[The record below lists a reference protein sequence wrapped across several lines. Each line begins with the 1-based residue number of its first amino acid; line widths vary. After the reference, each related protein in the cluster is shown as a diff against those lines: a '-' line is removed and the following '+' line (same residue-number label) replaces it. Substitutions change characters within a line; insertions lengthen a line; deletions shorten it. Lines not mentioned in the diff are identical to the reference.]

1 MKTKSN
7 YHHGDLRSVLMALA
21 VEDISASG
29 VEKLSLRAL
38 ARRAGVS
45 ATAPFRHFADKQA
58 LLAALATQGFEDLA
72 QRMQIGIENESD
84 LARRFVQMGVTYVG
98 FARDFP
104 VHYQLMFGAVLGDF
118 SQSQDLQRAA
128 DNAYRQLDQ
137 LLCQLVQEKNLSHD
151 VKTLG
156 GTVWSTVHG
165 MASLLLNVPVA
176 EQAMDSQPRQAV
188 AMLSQDVE
196 ASLLILLRGITAST

>member
-128 DNAYRQLDQ
+128 DDAYRQLDQ

-176 EQAMDSQPRQAV
+176 EQALDSQPRQAV

>member
-1 MKTKSN
+1 VKTKSN

>member
-1 MKTKSN
+1 VKTKSN

-29 VEKLSLRAL
+29 VETLSLRAL

>member
-1 MKTKSN
+1 
-7 YHHGDLRSVLMALA
+7 
-21 VEDISASG
+21 
-29 VEKLSLRAL
+29 
-38 ARRAGVS
+38 
-45 ATAPFRHFADKQA
+45 
-58 LLAALATQGFEDLA
+58 
-72 QRMQIGIENESD
+72 MQIGIENESD

-128 DNAYRQLDQ
+128 DDAYRQLDQ

-165 MASLLLNVPVA
+165 MASLLLNVPAA
-176 EQAMDSQPRQAV
+176 ELALDSEPRQAV